1 MTRRRA
7 TETLWRATRAG
18 AGVIL
23 ALLSF
28 GAMATPAG
36 EEAPHVERLSP
47 VLGALVP
54 PDAAIDVIA
63 TGFEWAEGPL
73 WLESEQT
80 LVFSDVPAN
89 TVFAWREGEGV
100 TEWLKPSGYTGDRPR
115 GGEPGANGLA
125 LDSEG
130 RLLLAQHGDR
140 QVARLAASLAEP
152 RPVFETVASHFRGK
166 RFNSPNDLTVDSAG
180 NVWFTDPPYGLEGGV
195 DDPARELDTFGV
207 YRVATDGTVTLVVDD
222 LSRPN
227 GIGLSPDEAT
237 LYVANSD
244 PERAVWMAYD
254 VAGDGS
260 VSGGRLLFDATTAVP
275 DAPGLPDGLEVH
287 PSGHLFATGPGG
299 VLVLSP
305 AGDLLGR
312 IVTGSAAANVAFDAD
327 YATLYVTADDRV
339 LRVRLGGGSR

>member
-89 TVFAWREGEGV
+89 TVFAWREGEGA

-125 LDSEG
+125 LDSKG
-130 RLLLAQHGDR
+130 RLLLCQHGDR
-140 QVARLAASLAEP
+140 RIARMQASLAEP
-152 RPVFETVASHFRGK
+152 APRFETIAARHEGR
-166 RFNSPNDLTVDSAG
+166 RFNSPNDLTVDSHG
-180 NVWFTDPPYGLEGGV
+180 NVWFTDPPYGLEGGP
-195 DDPARELDTFGV
+195 DDPARELDVFGV
-207 YRVATDGTVTLVVDD
+207 YRVAPDGSVTLVVDD
-222 LSRPN
+222 LGRPN
-227 GIGLSPDEAT
+227 GVGLSPDEAI

-244 PERAVWMAYD
+244 PE
-254 VAGDGS
+254 
-260 VSGGRLLFDATTAVP
+260 
-275 DAPGLPDGLEVH
+275 H
-287 PSGHLFATGPGG
+287 
-299 VLVLSP
+299 
-305 AGDLLGR
+305 
-312 IVTGSAAANVAFDAD
+312 
-327 YATLYVTADDRV
+327 
-339 LRVRLGGGSR
+339 